1 MANDGSASQPK
12 ASIALDNYGDAARQL
27 LRARTAFACA
37 GFLLNYLKPG
47 MSLLDCGCGEG
58 TITVD
63 LAAIVA
69 PGRTVGIDM
78 ARAAIE
84 RARQLA
90 LERGQTNL
98 RFESGSVYALPFAD
112 ASFDVVFSHALF
124 EHLTDRPQ
132 ALAEIKRVLKPG
144 GLVALRSPDNGA
156 IIVEPPDPDIEQF
169 WQLITQIRDELSAGS
184 KVGRQLPTLLHQA
197 GFSRVIGSAS
207 FECYGTPESVK
218 WIAHLYGDFALHGP
232 YPPEWLARG
241 WADQAT
247 LERINAAWHAW
258 AEQPGALFAWGWGA
272 AVGRKS

>member
-1 MANDGSASQPK
+1 MADDDSASQPK
-12 ASIALDNYGDAARQL
+12 ASIAMDNYGDAAREL
-27 LRARTAFACA
+27 IRRRSAADCA

-47 MSLLDCGCGEG
+47 MNLLDCGCGEG

-63 LAAIVA
+63 LAAMVA

-78 ARAAIE
+78 ARGAIE
-84 RARQLA
+84 RGRQLA
-90 LERGQTNL
+90 RERGQTNL

-124 EHLTDRPQ
+124 EHLTDRRK
-132 ALAEIKRVLKPG
+132 ALQEIWRVLKPG
-144 GLVALRSPDNGA
+144 GLVGLRSPDNGA
-156 IIVEPPDPDIEQF
+156 ILFEPPDPSIEQF
-169 WQLITQIRDELSAGS
+169 WQLITKIRDELSDGS

-207 FECYGTPESVK
+207 FEDYGTPESVK
-218 WIAHLYGDFALHGP
+218 RIANLYGDFAQHGP

-247 LERINAAWHAW
+247 LERINAAWQAW
-258 AEQPGALFAWGWGA
+258 AEQPGAFFAWGWCA
-272 AVGRKS
+272 AVGWKR